1 MRGKWEKIGR
11 VWVFWFWGVG
21 KFVLVFLVGK
31 VGFGVS
37 KIEYRLEKEIYKKF
51 CNVREIFIEFWS
63 L

>member
-1 MRGKWEKIGR
+1 M
-11 VWVFWFWGVG
+11 
-21 KFVLVFLVGK
+21 LVFLVGK